1 VAEFNGL
8 VSKGSAFLPTL
19 FNFINQCIKVLN
31 KVSDAQVSD
40 TTKAK
45 LKYKSL
51 VQNKYELNFRAT
63 IKLLLR
69 RTLVLQQFFA
79 AYRNYK

>member
-19 FNFINQCIKVLN
+19 FNFINQYIKVSNKVLN
-31 KVSDAQVSD
+31 VQVSD

-45 LKYKSL
+45 LKYKSQ
-51 VQNKYELNFRAT
+51 VQNN
-63 IKLLLR
+63 
-69 RTLVLQQFFA
+69 
-79 AYRNYK
+79 

>member
-1 VAEFNGL
+1 VTHYCNLVAEFNGL

-31 KVSDAQVSD
+31 KVSDAQVN

-51 VQNKYELNFRAT
+51 VQK
-63 IKLLLR
+63 
-69 RTLVLQQFFA
+69 
-79 AYRNYK
+79 